1 MLWDPLRLQ
10 EVLKTLAQQL
20 QMTNRDIS
28 TQRGRNSGL
37 YKRRRELSFQSL
49 HTGLRYNAHN
59 LVCRFELTLNDFQ
72 LLLNHFTLLVSQIA
86 FLFLQ
91 LNWIWLSKW
100 NHVSRPKLLK
110 RISGKHDGK
119 KKKKM
124 FYEHL
129 CFCQEV
135 FVVSF
140 VYVAAAFVSLCR
152 SFKSLEIPLVVV
164 LVCYERY
171 SSGGSPWFYRW
182 VNRGPEKPRGL

>member
-1 MLWDPLRLQ
+1 
-10 EVLKTLAQQL
+10 
-20 QMTNRDIS
+20 MTNKDIS
-28 TQRGRNSGL
+28 TQRGWNSGL
-37 YKRRRELSFQSL
+37 CKRGRELSFQPL

-59 LVCRFELTLNDFQ
+59 LVCRFWLILNDFQ
-72 LLLNHFTLLVSQIA
+72 LLLNHFTLLVSRTA

-91 LNWIWLSKW
+91 LTRIWLSKW

-110 RISGKHDGK
+110 RIWGKHDAK

-124 FYEHL
+124 FCEHL
-129 CFCQEV
+129 CFCHEV

-140 VYVAAAFVSLCR
+140 VYVAAAFVSLCW
-152 SFKSLEIPLVVV
+152 SFKCLEIPLVVV

-171 SSGGSPWFYRW
+171 SSGGSLWFYRW